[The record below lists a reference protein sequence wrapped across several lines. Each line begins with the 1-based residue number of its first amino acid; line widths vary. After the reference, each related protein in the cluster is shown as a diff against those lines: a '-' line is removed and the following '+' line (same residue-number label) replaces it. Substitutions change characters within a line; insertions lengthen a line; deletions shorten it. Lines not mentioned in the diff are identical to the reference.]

1 MTNLPLVAY
10 VLLTLYVVLFF
21 SSNFSFHL
29 RAASLLFIFRRK
41 ITSKLSSPGPD
52 LLKEHTIVSSVLG
65 SIFCGNKKLRICIME
80 FLTFCSPFFMIQ
92 DWLV

>member
-10 VLLTLYVVLFF
+10 VLLTLYVVLVF

-52 LLKEHTIVSSVLG
+52 FILLYWGVFSAEIKNYAFV
-65 SIFCGNKKLRICIME
+65 
-80 FLTFCSPFFMIQ
+80 
-92 DWLV
+92 